1 VKSPDPLEPATPQ
14 NTTIRRQPP
23 FVRSLGH
30 ASSGIAYTLRS
41 QRNARIHSCLAVV
54 VLGLA
59 IGLRLSLPSLAV
71 LVLVMGLVF
80 VAELLNT
87 AIEATVDLVSPEF
100 HPQAK
105 VAKDVAA
112 GGVLVAAAIAVA
124 VGVLILGPPLI
135 GLIGIWRGV

>member
-1 VKSPDPLEPATPQ
+1 VKSPDPLEPATPP

-30 ASSGIAYTLRS
+30 AFSGIVHTLRS
-41 QRNARIHSCLAVV
+41 QRNARIHACLGVV

-59 IGLRLSLPSLAV
+59 IGLRLSFPSMAL

-87 AIEATVDLVSPEF
+87 AIEATIDLVSPDF
-100 HPQAK
+100 HPLAK

-112 GGVLVAAAIAVA
+112 GGVLIAAAIAVA
-124 VGVLILGPPLI
+124 VGLLILGPPLI
-135 GLIGIWRGV
+135 GLIGS